1 MAASPPPSISSKT
14 PPVKRPAVPKP
25 AKPVKP
31 PKPVKPAKPAKPPA
45 AVGSRSRKPGKAN
58 RKKVQTTSGGN
69 FSRNVLLIVL
79 ESSGLLGIGMIA
91 VIAVLGYSFHRF
103 SGTGFLRS
111 HLPFAAGIIGF
122 IIVAVMVSGLWLRAR
137 RWLLARSV
145 FLPLVLVLGLVL
157 MIGLFV
163 PPEMFSRAF
172 LYYRV
177 LVGGKEEAAR
187 TAIAHQVYAAYR
199 RLETKDLTTMLT
211 RAEPYMAAIEEA
223 GAAWGLDGDL
233 LKGLA
238 ATESSFLPRSSGDG
252 GQGLFQITRIPAS
265 VTTKVDQLFP
275 EKDRDVNNMRYN
287 AHLGAATLKYYLAEM
302 KGDLFLGLLAYNI
315 GPANGGL
322 RFIMEQY
329 GAGDFITIQPYLM
342 QLPRDYPIRVLSY
355 SLAFRVG
362 RREGRLLAYEEGK
375 NAARIQ
381 AIGIPGLR

>member
-1 MAASPPPSISSKT
+1 
-14 PPVKRPAVPKP
+14 
-25 AKPVKP
+25 
-31 PKPVKPAKPAKPPA
+31 
-45 AVGSRSRKPGKAN
+45 
-58 RKKVQTTSGGN
+58 VQTPFT
-69 FSRNVLLIVL
+69 RNLLLIGL
-79 ESSGLLGIGMIA
+79 ESSALLGIGMMA
-91 VIAVLGYSFHRF
+91 VIAVLGYSFNRF
-103 SGTGFLRS
+103 SGTGLFSS

-122 IIVAVMVSGLWLRAR
+122 IILAVIVSGLWLRAR
-137 RWLLARSV
+137 RWLRARWV
-145 FLPLVLVLGLVL
+145 FLPPALVLGLAL
-157 MIGLFV
+157 MTGFFV

-177 LVGGKEEAAR
+177 LVGGKEEAGRVAV
-187 TAIAHQVYAAYR
+187 AHQVYAAYR
-199 RLETKDLTTMLT
+199 RLETKELAKMLSQ
-211 RAEPYMAAIEEA
+211 AEPYMAAIEEA

-252 GQGLFQITRIPAS
+252 GQGLFQITRVPAA
-265 VTTKVDQLFP
+265 VTTKVDQLFA
-275 EKDRDVNNMRYN
+275 EKDRAVTNIRYN
-287 AHLGAATLKYYLAEM
+287 AHLGAATLKHYLAEM

-329 GAGDFITIQPYLM
+329 GATDFITIQPYLM

-362 RREGRLLAYEEGK
+362 RREGRLLAYEEGG

>member
-1 MAASPPPSISSKT
+1 M
-14 PPVKRPAVPKP
+14 
-25 AKPVKP
+25 
-31 PKPVKPAKPAKPPA
+31 
-45 AVGSRSRKPGKAN
+45 
-58 RKKVQTTSGGN
+58 QTTSGGN